1 MATIERTPS
10 DNAIEREALAW
21 MDDPHRHFGYS
32 VTKVHSVPREE
43 AEAVQL
49 AGINLRLQQRR
60 GQIKV
65 LEKLADAQGIASI
78 DTLDDAAA
86 LFMAHDVYKSYPVSL
101 LAKQRF
107 DQLSTW
113 LSRLTHYDPTQV
125 DVSDCRTI
133 DDWLVKL
140 QAETPLDVAT
150 SSGSTGTLSFF
161 PKSKR
166 DYMHMVEG
174 MRVNLSHPFGTEPSN
189 EDINGKIHA
198 ILPLHRD
205 GHATAGRTSH
215 YIRKV
220 FCKDDEDHFHPC
232 FDFKVST
239 DLLWLAGR
247 LRAAAAKGDVTK
259 VDVPPA
265 LLARRAEYEANQ
277 KDMPAQQ
284 TAFILEMIEKLRG
297 ERVLALGLTNLF
309 YGVARRGLDQGLK
322 ASFAPGT
329 RVMGG
334 GGAKG
339 IVLPDDAEQT
349 ICDFFGVERMGSS
362 YGMTEMNAM
371 MIACEHGHYHVQP
384 WVAVYQ
390 LDVETGR
397 PLPREGVQAGR
408 AAFFDLTQDGT
419 WGGIVTGDR
428 IVVDWDT
435 PCPCGRTTV
444 GLRTTVQRLSELQGG
459 TDKITCAA
467 VPAAQA
473 EAMDYL
479 TALDR

>member
-1 MATIERTPS
+1 MATIDKGVST
-10 DNAIEREALAW
+10 DHAVEREALAW
-21 MDDPHRHFGYS
+21 MDDPCAHFGYS
-32 VTKVHSVPREE
+32 VTKVHSVPRDH
-43 AEAVQL
+43 AAAVQL
-49 AGINLRLQQRR
+49 AGIRMRFEQRR
-60 GQIKV
+60 QQIKV
-65 LEKLADAQGIASI
+65 LEKLADSQGITSI
-78 DTLDDAAA
+78 PTLDHAAP

-107 DQLSTW
+107 DQLCTW
-113 LSRLTHYDPTQV
+113 LSRLTHYDLSNI
-125 DVSDCRTI
+125 DAKGCATI

-140 QAETPLDVAT
+140 QADTPLDVAT

-166 DYMHMVEG
+166 DYGHMVGG
-174 MRVNLSHPFGTEPSN
+174 MRVNLSHAFGTQPTN
-189 EDINGKIHA
+189 EDLNGKIHA

-205 GHATAGRTSH
+205 GHATAGRTSQ
-215 YIRKV
+215 YIRKI
-220 FCKDDEDHFHPC
+220 FCKDDEDYFHPA
-232 FDFKVST
+232 FNFKVST

-247 LRAAAAKGDVTK
+247 LRAAAAKGDITR

-284 TAFILEMIEKLRG
+284 TAFVLEMIEKLRG

-309 YGVARRGLDQGLK
+309 YGVAKRGLDEGLR

-339 IVLPDDAEQT
+339 VVLPDNAEAV
-349 ICDFFGVERMGSS
+349 ICDFFGVDRIGGS

-371 MIACEHGHYHVQP
+371 MIACEHGVYHVQP
-384 WVAVYQ
+384 WVAVFQ
-390 LDVETGR
+390 LDVDSGQV
-397 PLPREGVQAGR
+397 LPRQGTRTGR

-419 WGGIVTGDR
+419 WGGIVTGDQ
-428 IVVDWDT
+428 ITVDWDT
-435 PCPCGRTTV
+435 PCPCGRNTV
-444 GLRTTVQRLSELQGG
+444 GIRKEIQRLSELQGG

-467 VPAAQA
+467 VPGAQA

-479 TALDR
+479 TTL